1 MDPRPTSAAVPD
13 ETPSPAVV
21 ERAAEWLAHLESGD
35 ATDADR
41 AALRA
46 WRDAHPSHALALD
59 RMSGMAGQLGERA
72 QRETMRR
79 LFLRP
84 NKAPTALL
92 GLATIALTGWFAV
105 QHMTTAD
112 QSTAAG
118 EIRTVAL
125 KTDDRITLATDSA
138 ADVDDARRTVRLLR
152 GEVLARVAKGAPA
165 PFVVQ
170 TRDGTAQAL
179 GTAFTVRRLDDATR
193 VAVIESHVRV
203 CPARHP
209 DACLTLAPGQQA
221 RMTRDAVTALPDA
234 APTTAGAWSEGW
246 LPVEDQPLVEVL
258 DELNRWRAKP
268 IRFQRQALADLRV
281 SGVFPLRQTDRAV
294 TNLARSLPLA
304 VDRTDPASPVI
315 SRR

>member
-1 MDPRPTSAAVPD
+1 MDPRPISAAAPH
-13 ETPSPAVV
+13 EPPSPAVV

-35 ATDADR
+35 ATEADR
-41 AALRA
+41 AELQA
-46 WRDAHPSHALALD
+46 WRNAHPSHALAFD
-59 RMSGMAGQLGERA
+59 RMSGLGHHWSQRA
-72 QRETMRR
+72 EQETLRR

-84 NKAPTALL
+84 SKGPTALL
-92 GLATIALTGWFAV
+92 GLAAVALTGWFAL
-105 QHMTTAD
+105 QHNAAD
-112 QSTAAG
+112 QRTVTG
-118 EIRTVAL
+118 ETRTVAL
-125 KTDDRITLATDSA
+125 KTHDQVILATDSA
-138 ADVDDARRTVRLLR
+138 ADIDDNRRTVRLLR
-152 GEVLARVAKGAPA
+152 GEVLARVAKDAPA

-179 GTAFTVRRLDDATR
+179 GTAFTVRRLQDATR
-193 VAVIESHVRV
+193 VSVIESHVQV
-203 CPARHP
+203 CPAHHP

-258 DELNRWRAKP
+258 DELNRWRARP
-268 IRFQRQALADLRV
+268 IRFERQPLADLRV

-294 TNLARSLPLA
+294 ANLARALPLS
-304 VDRTDPASPVI
+304 VDRTDPASPVV